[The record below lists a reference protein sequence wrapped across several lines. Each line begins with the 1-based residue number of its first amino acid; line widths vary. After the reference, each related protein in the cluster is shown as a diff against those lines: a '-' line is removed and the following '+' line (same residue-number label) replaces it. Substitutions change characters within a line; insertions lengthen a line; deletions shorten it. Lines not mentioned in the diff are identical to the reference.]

1 MKFNFNFDYE
11 DIKYVKISYKDNFG
25 ENHFVKAGIKDVTER
40 EITVCSKFEDGL
52 EIETPQDIS
61 FNIICKD
68 GMYKTKT
75 TLKSI
80 ENDEP
85 YTFFFLTAPQGFEYH
100 QDREYFRV
108 TLKMNCSYLV
118 RQDGELLKI
127 DAETVDLSANGICI
141 RTPVLRVTEKD
152 AYVSLKLGVKNIEA
166 KVRYVRSEKVNN
178 SYLMSFAFVNLAESD
193 RDLISQTC
201 IKKQLEQRRSSLF

>member
-1 MKFNFNFDYE
+1 MKFNFNIE

-25 ENHFVKAGIKDVTER
+25 ESHLVKAGIKNITER

-52 EIETPQDIS
+52 EIETPQEVS
-61 FNIICKD
+61 LNIVCKE

-85 YTFFFLTAPQGFEYH
+85 YTFFFLTAPQGIEYH

-108 TLKMNCSYLV
+108 ALKMDCAYLV
-118 RQDGELLKI
+118 RHEGELLKI

-141 RTPVLRVTEKD
+141 RTSVLRVTEKD
-152 AYVSLKLGVKNIEA
+152 AYVSLKLGVKNLQ
-166 KVRYVRSEKVNN
+166 VRVKYVRSEKVNN

-193 RDLISQTC
+193 RDLISQIC
-201 IKKQLEQRRSSLF
+201 IKKQLEQRRSSFF